1 MCVDQR
7 TSSASTRVAETSVP
21 SSFSPVVSMKT
32 AAATHSVAGQLLTS
46 ASTKVSQQVT
56 TGTTSI
62 LVTST
67 SNEAS
72 AVAMETTDARQTI
85 SDGTLEVTQGELQ
98 RTTSTT
104 GNLSAP
110 AVRRLLISTVLESPV
125 LMYSEI

>member
-21 SSFSPVVSMKT
+21 SSFSPVVSMTT

-56 TGTTSI
+56 TTSI

-85 SDGTLEVTQGELQ
+85 SDGTSEVTQGELQ
-98 RTTSTT
+98 QTTSTT